1 MSDLKLYE
9 VVCSVSFYVEVEAS
23 DEDEAKTLAEN
34 YLTSNGVYDITGST
48 SPINVEEIKEVN

>member
-9 VVCSVSFYVEVEAS
+9 VACSVNFYIEVEAS

-34 YLTSNGVYDITGST
+34 HLISRGVYDLTVST
-48 SPINVEEIKEVN
+48 SPITVEEIKEVN

>member
-9 VVCSVSFYVEVEAS
+9 VACSVNFYIEVEAS

-34 YLTSNGVYDITGST
+34 HLVSNGVYDLTVST
-48 SPINVEEIKEVN
+48 SPINVDEVKEVN

>member
-9 VVCSVSFYVEVEAS
+9 VACSVNFYIEVEAG

-34 YLTSNGVYDITGST
+34 HLTSSGVYDITVST
-48 SPINVEEIKEVN
+48 SPISIEEVKEVL

>member
-1 MSDLKLYE
+1 MSGLKLYE

-34 YLTSNGVYDITGST
+34 HLTSNGVYDITVST